1 DDDRGFHPSHSRR
14 QAKGTRPAAP
24 ADTTVWDAAGP
35 GLTRLILFAD
45 LDGDSVL
52 SALPDSSAVDTVTW
66 TWEPFAVLDSL
77 DVEPGRPLTVL
88 LPALPDTVAPCLEAP
103 PARPTPA
110 VPDSLAAAPQDSLT
124 TAPGDSLAA
133 PAPQPEED

>member
-1 DDDRGFHPSHSRR
+1 MPPDGRKVKASL
-14 QAKGTRPAAP
+14 TLTVPA
-24 ADTTVWDAAGP
+24 
-35 GLTRLILFAD
+35 LRSFFR
-45 LDGDSVL
+45 
-52 SALPDSSAVDTVTW
+52 ALPFALTWNLTVAAFFVDFVW
-66 TWEPFAVLDSL
+66 
-77 DVEPGRPLTVL
+77 PLTVL